1 MDLGTAS
8 LFDLPAARVE
18 VDGAMVSGAVTAAS
32 TGSASDVLLSGI
44 RAVQGVIA
52 AQEVEK
58 VRAVA
63 EWAALHAVDDET
75 TAATLTERGLDTG
88 LPVAGPG
95 APLISDFAVM
105 ELAAVLGR
113 TLDSGRS
120 YVGQVVELAW
130 RLPRTWARV
139 LAGEVPVWRALKVAD
154 STRLLPSEAAAYVD
168 RHLAPFAHGM
178 SWAQVDRLVEEAL
191 VRFDPDAAEERR
203 RDADE
208 TRHVDLGI
216 DQVDINGVAHGS
228 TALDLPDALDLEN
241 AIARRAKVR
250 GQLGDTD
257 SLDARRAKA
266 LGEIAREDLTL
277 DLPVADPATG
287 EILRTVRGRST
298 ELVFHLSEAALH
310 GNVEGSVARCGTTRK
325 PITAAQVKDWLGTT
339 TGTIIVRPVRDL
351 AGHQPVDS
359 YEIPDRIRAQVT
371 TRDHHCVFPH
381 CAKPAQACDLDHIEP
396 HGGGGETCA
405 CNLAPLC
412 RGHHRLKTANRA
424 RYRMLT
430 PGTYLW
436 TTTVGSWLVDPTG
449 THDLGPRRARPPER

>member
-8 LFDLPAARVE
+8 LFDLPEPRVE
-18 VDGAMVSGAVTAAS
+18 VDAVAPAVAAVST
-32 TGSASDVLLSGI
+32 SDALLGEI
-44 RAVQGVIA
+44 RDRRDAIA
-52 AQEVEK
+52 EQEIGT

-63 EWAALHAVDDET
+63 EWATHHTVADQVS
-75 TAATLTERGLDTG
+75 AATLTERGLDTG
-88 LPVAGPG
+88 LPVAGPR

-105 ELAAVLGR
+105 ELAALLGR

-120 YVGQVVELAW
+120 FVGQVVELAW
-130 RLPRTWARV
+130 RLPRTWSRV
-139 LAGEVPVWRALKVAD
+139 LAGEVKVWKALKIAD
-154 STRLLPSEAAAYVD
+154 TTRILPADAALFVD

-203 RDADE
+203 REANE

-216 DQVDINGVAHGS
+216 DQVDINGIAHGS

-257 SLDARRAKA
+257 SLDVRRAKA

-277 DLPVADPATG
+277 DLHVADPDTG
-287 EILRTVRGRST
+287 EILRTVPGNST
-298 ELVFHLSEAALH
+298 ELVFHLSEDALH
-310 GNVEGSVARCGTTRK
+310 ATAGAGVARCGTTRT
-325 PITAAQVKDWLGTT
+325 PVTAEQVRDWLGRSHAKIT
-339 TGTIIVRPVRDL
+339 VRPVRDL

-381 CAKPAQACDLDHIEP
+381 CTKPAQACDLDHIEP
-396 HGGGGETCA
+396 HGGEGETCA

-436 TTTVGSWLVDPTG
+436 TLPSGQYLVDPTG
-449 THDLGPRRARPPER
+449 TFGIDAPAAVPPDE